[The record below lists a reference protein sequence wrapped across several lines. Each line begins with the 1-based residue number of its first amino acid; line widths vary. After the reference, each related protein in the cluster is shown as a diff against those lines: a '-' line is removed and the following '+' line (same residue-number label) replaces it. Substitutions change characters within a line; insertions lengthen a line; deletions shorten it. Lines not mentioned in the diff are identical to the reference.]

1 MSILVVDKK
10 IEDKSISDYET
21 LKKAKISYEG
31 INDILK
37 FSNIRMDRET
47 VKELDN
53 AVNILKDLYEIV
65 YSTIKNNPKEHID
78 LQLGT
83 KCPDCNDNLC
93 ISDLADYS
101 YLCQSCDKN
110 FYDFEVNDK
119 VWYLKDNNYLN
130 SEMIE
135 KVDRSIIGEYI
146 SCWEEGKPLPVDK
159 DMIYAQDGDLFIA
172 VDNTSNECY
181 VEEFKTEEDVIK
193 WFNEFE
199 KDDEIEI

>member
-21 LKKAKISYEG
+21 LKKAKISYKG

-37 FSNIRMDRET
+37 FSNIRMDTET

>member
-37 FSNIRMDRET
+37 FSNIRMDTET

-135 KVDRSIIGEYI
+135 KVDRNIIGEYI

>member
-37 FSNIRMDRET
+37 FSNIRMDTET

-135 KVDRSIIGEYI
+135 TVDRSIIGEYI

>member
-37 FSNIRMDRET
+37 FSNIRMDTET

-119 VWYLKDNNYLN
+119 VWYLKVNNYLN

-135 KVDRSIIGEYI
+135 KVDRNIIGGYI

>member
-1 MSILVVDKK
+1 MSTLVVDKK

-37 FSNIRMDRET
+37 FSNIRMDTET

>member
-37 FSNIRMDRET
+37 FSNIRMDTET

>member
-37 FSNIRMDRET
+37 FSNIRMDTET

-193 WFNEFE
+193 WFNGVE
-199 KDDEIEI
+199 KEEIEI

>member
-21 LKKAKISYEG
+21 LKKAKISYEA

-37 FSNIRMDRET
+37 FSNIRMDTET

>member
-37 FSNIRMDRET
+37 FSNIRMDTET

-159 DMIYAQDGDLFIA
+159 DKIYAQDGDLFIA

>member
-37 FSNIRMDRET
+37 FSNIRMDVET
-47 VKELDN
+47 AKELDN
-53 AVNILKDLYEIV
+53 AADILKDLYEIV

-78 LQLGT
+78 LQLDT
-83 KCPDCNDNLC
+83 KCPDCDDNLC
-93 ISDLADYS
+93 ISDLVDYS

-110 FYDFEVNDK
+110 FYDFEVDNK
-119 VWYLKDNNYLN
+119 VWYLKDNYYLN
-130 SEMIE
+130 SEKIE

-146 SCWEEGKPLPVDK
+146 SCCEEGKTLPVDK
-159 DMIYAQDGDLFIA
+159 DMIYAQDGNFFIA
-172 VDNTSNECY
+172 IDNTSNECY

-199 KDDEIEI
+199 RDDEIEI

>member
-37 FSNIRMDRET
+37 FSNIRMDTET

-146 SCWEEGKPLPVDK
+146 SCWEEGKSLPVDK

>member
-37 FSNIRMDRET
+37 FSNIRMDTET

-53 AVNILKDLYEIV
+53 AVNILKDLYEMV

>member
-37 FSNIRMDRET
+37 FSNIRMDTET

-193 WFNEFE
+193 WFNVFE

>member
-37 FSNIRMDRET
+37 FSNIRMDTET

-53 AVNILKDLYEIV
+53 TVNILKDLYEIV

>member
-37 FSNIRMDRET
+37 FSNIRMDTET

-53 AVNILKDLYEIV
+53 AVNILKDLYEMV

-159 DMIYAQDGDLFIA
+159 DMNYAQDGDLFIA

-181 VEEFKTEEDVIK
+181 VEEFKTEEHVIK
-193 WFNEFE
+193 WFNESE

>member
-37 FSNIRMDRET
+37 FSNIRMDTET

-53 AVNILKDLYEIV
+53 AVNILKDLYEMV

-135 KVDRSIIGEYI
+135 KVDRNIIGEYI

>member
-37 FSNIRMDRET
+37 FSNIRMDTET

-146 SCWEEGKPLPVDK
+146 SCWEEGNPLPVDK

>member
-37 FSNIRMDRET
+37 FSNIRMDTET

-146 SCWEEGKPLPVDK
+146 SCWEEGTPLPVDK

>member
-37 FSNIRMDRET
+37 FSNIRMDTET

-146 SCWEEGKPLPVDK
+146 SCWEEGKPLLVDK